1 MSKATKPKGPR
12 ARPGV
17 QPERPRKLLE
27 RPWPWMILA
36 GLIGGAIVALALSML
51 KTAQDDGGDAG
62 AAFLLLAGTGLI
74 AVVLMLLTA
83 FYSARKR
90 RRVLQEHL
98 PGTMMTWLKAH
109 VWLGLVA
116 TFAIVVHWWLYPI
129 NSRITT
135 GKITLAILVVLVVSG
150 IAWRI
155 VYVTVPRGIPGK
167 VGNLSLKDTRS
178 RREQIEVE
186 IEKTLAGASDELR
199 RLADELLR
207 GKTKVAELDGRAAT
221 LAVQEQASWQE
232 LRALAER
239 LERYKGR
246 EPKQER
252 YHRMLQGWKL
262 LHLPLAVALGAAI
275 AIHVADVL
283 GIDNKVFAEEAQAFP
298 DSGQCADCH
307 SDIVREWNLA
317 VHSVA
322 QTSPTTVAQTALA
335 LQIDPNIGALCTNCH
350 APIGM
355 QITPNDTFPLP
366 GEGGAPVVS
375 EGITCWTCHS
385 VSEIP
390 GELRGGQDDFPVG
403 RAGDRDFG
411 TVFGPPLG
419 GDPPLPVPDHQTA
432 QGFMTNELNTFQLCG
447 SCHNVKADIEGD
459 GFSPFG
465 DEEADESGNDE
476 DGDGKLDENELV
488 EVDRD
493 EDGIAD
499 AIDVDGSGLIEDLVL
514 QTTFDEWEDY
524 LANDQGGVP
533 CATCHMLSS
542 TGPAV
547 DDAPGNLDLPDRTLH
562 SHAFIGVD
570 YDLEPG
576 HYAGL
581 GVGGGDA
588 TAEVLGLREGLINSG
603 VTIQAEV
610 RVRDVSADILPAEV
624 TVRTGFI
631 GHDFPTG
638 FAFARQWWLEV
649 SATTADG
656 EEVCLTPID
665 PATKLPDP
673 ERDRV
678 AVLVGHDREPQGGP
692 QAVRPDRGRRS
703 LRHRVELDRAD
714 LHAEPARRLRP
725 VARELPEDPDRR
737 GSRRRRN
744 VHRGAVPVVA
754 TRHREEPDPRRRPAG
769 DGRPEALRRPVQH
782 EGRRRPRAHLRL
794 SVRREPVR
802 WTGGHGERRDA
813 PAAPAAVLPPRA
825 RRLLPERV
833 VVEDPAEADGG
844 LGHPGQQQRPSP
856 GAIVVPR
863 ELGARDA
870 RHR

>member
-1 MSKATKPKGPR
+1 
-12 ARPGV
+12 
-17 QPERPRKLLE
+17 
-27 RPWPWMILA
+27 MILA
-36 GLIGGAIVALALSML
+36 GLIGGGIVALALSML
-51 KTAQDDGGDAG
+51 KTAQEDGGDQG

-74 AVVLMLLTA
+74 GVVLMLLTA

-155 VYVTVPRGIPGK
+155 VYVTVPRRIPGK

-186 IEKTLAGASDELR
+186 VEKTLAGASDELR

-207 GKTKVAELDGRAAT
+207 GKTKVGELDGRAAT

-239 LERYKGR
+239 LHRYRGR

-252 YHRMLQGWKL
+252 YHRILQGWKL

-275 AIHVADVL
+275 AIHVGDVL
-283 GIDNKVFAEEAQAFP
+283 GIDNRVFADEAQAFP

-335 LQIDPNIGALCTNCH
+335 LQQDPDIGRLCTNCH

-355 QITPNDTFPLP
+355 LVTPKDTFPLP

-390 GELRGGQDDFPVG
+390 GELRGGEDDFPVG
-403 RAGDRDFG
+403 RAGARDFG

-432 QGFMTNELNTFQLCG
+432 QGFMSNELTTFQLCG
-447 SCHNVKADIEGD
+447 SCHNVKADLEGD

-465 DEEADESGNDE
+465 DAEADGSGNDE

-488 EVDRD
+488 EVDED

-499 AIDVDGSGLIEDLVL
+499 PIDVDGSGLFPDLVL

-524 LANDQGGVP
+524 LANDEGGVP
-533 CATCHMLSS
+533 CATCHMPSS

-588 TAEVLGLREGLINSG
+588 TQEVLGLREGLINSG
-603 VTIQAEV
+603 VSIQAEV
-610 RVRDVSADILPAEV
+610 RRQDVSQDFLLTEV
-624 TVRTGFI
+624 TVRSGFI

-649 SATTADG
+649 SATTEDG
-656 EEVCLTPID
+656 EPVCLTSVDPGAAVIGSGAGIDSPCSSGTIESPSEDLKPCDPIEVADRFGTVLNSTVQIFTPNPLDDCD
-665 PATKLPDP
+665 PWLANFQKILTDGDPDGDGTFVEVP
-673 ERDRV
+673 YQSLQPDIVKNQIRV
-678 AVLVGHDREPQGGP
+678 ADQQAMGALKPYDDEFNTPDVDDRERTFVYAFDVSEVSGQE
-692 QAVRPDRGRRS
+692 VTVNVVMH
-703 LRHRVELDRAD
+703 LRHLPPYFLRALDGFYPNGLSSKILLKQMVVSD
-714 LHAEPARRLRP
+714 IP
-725 VARELPEDPDRR
+725 
-737 GSRRRRN
+737 
-744 VHRGAVPVVA
+744 GAPS
-754 TRHREEPDPRRRPAG
+754 D
-769 DGRPEALRRPVQH
+769 
-782 EGRRRPRAHLRL
+782 
-794 SVRREPVR
+794 PVR
-802 WTGGHGERRDA
+802 
-813 PAAPAAVLPPRA
+813 
-825 RRLLPERV
+825 
-833 VVEDPAEADGG
+833 
-844 LGHPGQQQRPSP
+844 
-856 GAIVVPR
+856 VP
-863 ELGARDA
+863 
-870 RHR
+870 

>member
-1 MSKATKPKGPR
+1 
-12 ARPGV
+12 
-17 QPERPRKLLE
+17 
-27 RPWPWMILA
+27 MILA

-51 KTAQDDGGDAG
+51 RTAQDDGGDSG
-62 AAFLLLAGTGLI
+62 AAFLLLAGSGLA
-74 AVVLMLLTA
+74 AVTLMLFTA
-83 FYSARKR
+83 LYSARKR
-90 RRVLQEHL
+90 RRALQEHM
-98 PGTMMTWLKAH
+98 PGTMMTWLNAH

-116 TFAIVVHWWLYPI
+116 TFAILVHWWLYPI

-135 GKITLAILVVLVVSG
+135 GKITLAILIVLIVSG

-155 VYVTVPRGIPGK
+155 VYVSVPRRIPGK
-167 VGNLSLKDTRS
+167 VGNLSIKDTRS
-178 RREQIEVE
+178 RREQIDVE

-207 GKTKVAELDGRAAT
+207 GKSTVVELDARAAT
-221 LAVQEQASWQE
+221 LAVREQAAWQE

-239 LERYKGR
+239 LERYRGR

-275 AIHVADVL
+275 AIHVWDVL
-283 GIDNKVFAEEAQAFP
+283 GIGNRVSADEAQAFP
-298 DSGQCADCH
+298 DSSQCSDCH

-335 LQIDPNIGALCTNCH
+335 LQVDPNIGPLCTNCH

-355 QITPNDTFPLP
+355 QITPKDTFPLP

-403 RAGDRDFG
+403 RAGTRDFG

-432 QGFMTNELNTFQLCG
+432 QGFMTDELTTFQLCG
-447 SCHNVKADIEGD
+447 SCHNVKADLEGD

-465 DEEADESGNDE
+465 DQQADESGNDQ

-488 EVDRD
+488 EVDAD
-493 EDGIAD
+493 GDGIAD
-499 AIDVDGSGLIEDLVL
+499 PIDVDGSGLFPDLVL

-524 LANDQGGVP
+524 LANDPSGVP
-533 CATCHMLSS
+533 CATCHMVSS

-562 SHAFIGVD
+562 SHAFVGVD

-576 HYAGL
+576 HYASL

-588 TAEVLGLREGLINSG
+588 TQEVLDLRQELIDSG
-603 VTIQAEV
+603 VSIQADV
-610 RVRDVSADILPAEV
+610 RQQNVSPDFLLSEV
-624 TVRTGFI
+624 TVRSDSV

-638 FAFARQWWLEV
+638 FAFVRQWWLEV
-649 SATTADG
+649 SATTEDG
-656 EEVCLTPID
+656 TPVCLTSVDPGTGVIGSGAGIDSPCSSGTIEEDTEDLKPCDPIAVADQFGTVLNATVQIATPSPLDDCD
-665 PATKLPDP
+665 PWLANFQKILTDGDPDGDGTFVEVP
-673 ERDRV
+673 YQSLQPDIVKNQIRV
-678 AVLVGHDREPQGGP
+678 ADQQAMGAIKPYDDEFNTPGVDDRERTFVY
-692 QAVRPDRGRRS
+692 ALDVSEVRGQEVS
-703 LRHRVELDRAD
+703 VNVVMHLRHLPPYFLRALDGFYPNG
-714 LHAEPARRLRP
+714 LS
-725 VARELPEDPDRR
+725 
-737 GSRRRRN
+737 SRILLEQM
-744 VHRGAVPVVA
+744 VVSDIQGASS
-754 TRHREEPDPRRRPAG
+754 D
-769 DGRPEALRRPVQH
+769 
-782 EGRRRPRAHLRL
+782 
-794 SVRREPVR
+794 PVR
-802 WTGGHGERRDA
+802 
-813 PAAPAAVLPPRA
+813 
-825 RRLLPERV
+825 
-833 VVEDPAEADGG
+833 
-844 LGHPGQQQRPSP
+844 
-856 GAIVVPR
+856 VP
-863 ELGARDA
+863 
-870 RHR
+870 

>member
-1 MSKATKPKGPR
+1 VSRATKPKGPR
-12 ARPGV
+12 ARPGAEPV
-17 QPERPRKLLE
+17 RPKKLLE

-51 KTAQDDGGDAG
+51 KSAQEDGGDSG
-62 AAFLLLAGTGLI
+62 SAFLLLAGTGL
-74 AVVLMLLTA
+74 AGVTLMLLTA

-90 RRVLQEHL
+90 RRALQEHM

-109 VWLGLVA
+109 VWLGLA
-116 TFAIVVHWWLYPI
+116 AAFAILVHWWLYPI

-135 GKITLAILVVLVVSG
+135 GKITLAILIVLVVSG

-155 VYVTVPRGIPGK
+155 VYVSVPRRIPGK
-167 VGNLSLKDTRS
+167 VGNLSVKDTRS
-178 RREQIEVE
+178 RRDQIDVE
-186 IEKTLAGASDELR
+186 IEKTLAGASDDLR
-199 RLADELLR
+199 RLSEELLR
-207 GKTKVAELDGRAAT
+207 GKTRVGELDARAAT
-221 LAVQEQASWQE
+221 LAVREQAAWQE

-239 LERYKGR
+239 LERYRGR

-275 AIHVADVL
+275 AVHVWDVL
-283 GIDNKVFAEEAQAFP
+283 GIGNRVFADEAQAFP

-335 LQIDPNIGALCTNCH
+335 LQLDPNIGPLCTNCH

-355 QITPNDTFPLP
+355 QITPKDTFPLP
-366 GEGGAPVVS
+366 GEGGDAVVS

-390 GELRGGQDDFPVG
+390 GELRGAEEGFPVG
-403 RAGDRDFG
+403 RAGARDFG

-432 QGFMTNELNTFQLCG
+432 QGFMTKELTTFQLCG
-447 SCHNVKADIEGD
+447 SCHNVKADLDGD

-465 DEEADESGNDE
+465 DQQSDESANDE

-488 EVDRD
+488 EVD
-493 EDGIAD
+493 EDGNGFAD
-499 AIDVDGSGLIEDLVL
+499 PIDVDGSGLIPDLVL

-524 LANDQGGVP
+524 LANDQAGAP
-533 CATCHMLSS
+533 CAECHMPSS

-562 SHAFIGVD
+562 SHTFVGVD
-570 YDLEPG
+570 YDLERG

-588 TAEVLGLREGLINSG
+588 TEEVLDLRQRLIDSG
-603 VTIQAEV
+603 VSIQAEV
-610 RVRDVSADILPAEV
+610 RQQDVSPDFLLAEV
-624 TVRTGFI
+624 TVRSDLI

-649 SATTADG
+649 SATTSDG
-656 EEVCLTPID
+656 EPVCLTPID
-665 PATKLPDP
+665 PVAKLPDP
-673 ERDRV
+673 NGIPSPCSSGTIAKASEDLKPCDPIEVADRFGTVLNATVQIATPSPLEDCDPWLANFQKILTDGDPDADGTFVEVPYQSLQPDIVKNQIRV
-678 AVLVGHDREPQGGP
+678 ADQLPMVALKPYDDKVNTPGVDDRERTLVYLFDVSD
-692 QAVRPDRGRRS
+692 VRGQQVTVNVVMH
-703 LRHRVELDRAD
+703 LRHLPPYFLRALDGFYPNGLTAKILLQQMVVSD
-714 LHAEPARRLRP
+714 IQ
-725 VARELPEDPDRR
+725 
-737 GSRRRRN
+737 
-744 VHRGAVPVVA
+744 GASS
-754 TRHREEPDPRRRPAG
+754 D
-769 DGRPEALRRPVQH
+769 
-782 EGRRRPRAHLRL
+782 
-794 SVRREPVR
+794 PVR
-802 WTGGHGERRDA
+802 
-813 PAAPAAVLPPRA
+813 
-825 RRLLPERV
+825 
-833 VVEDPAEADGG
+833 
-844 LGHPGQQQRPSP
+844 
-856 GAIVVPR
+856 VP
-863 ELGARDA
+863 
-870 RHR
+870 

>member
-1 MSKATKPKGPR
+1 
-12 ARPGV
+12 
-17 QPERPRKLLE
+17 
-27 RPWPWMILA
+27 MILA

-51 KTAQDDGGDAG
+51 KTAQDDGGDAD

-129 NSRITT
+129 NSRITS

-155 VYVTVPRGIPGK
+155 VYVTVPRGIPDK

-186 IEKTLAGASDELR
+186 IEKTLAGASDDLR

-239 LERYKGR
+239 LHRYRGR

-252 YHRMLQGWKL
+252 YHRILQGWKL

-283 GIDNKVFAEEAQAFP
+283 GLDNKVFADEAQAFP

-335 LQIDPNIGALCTNCH
+335 LQQDPNIGALCTNCH

-355 QITPNDTFPLP
+355 QITPKDTFPLP

-432 QGFMTNELNTFQLCG
+432 QGFMTDELNTFQLCG
-447 SCHNVKADIEGD
+447 SCHNVKADLEGD

-488 EVDRD
+488 EVDD
-493 EDGIAD
+493 DGDGIAD
-499 AIDVDGSGLIEDLVL
+499 AIDVDGSGLFSDLVL

-524 LANDQGGVP
+524 LANDQAGVP
-533 CATCHMLSS
+533 CSTCHMPSS

-610 RVRDVSADILPAEV
+610 RQRDVSADFLLAEV
-624 TVRTGFI
+624 TVRSGFI

-649 SATTADG
+649 SATTEDG

-673 ERDRV
+673 NGIASPCSSGTIANPREDLKPCDPIEVADRFGTELNSTVQIVTPSPLDDCDPWLANFQKILTDGDPDGDGTFVEVPYQSLQPDIVKNQIRV
-678 AVLVGHDREPQGGP
+678 ADQQAMGALKPYDDKFNTRGDDDRERTFVYLFDVSEVGG
-692 QAVRPDRGRRS
+692 QEVTVNVVMH
-703 LRHRVELDRAD
+703 LRHLPPYFLRALDGFYPNGLSSKILLKQMVVSD
-714 LHAEPARRLRP
+714 I
-725 VARELPEDPDRR
+725 
-737 GSRRRRN
+737 S
-744 VHRGAVPVVA
+744 GAPS
-754 TRHREEPDPRRRPAG
+754 D
-769 DGRPEALRRPVQH
+769 
-782 EGRRRPRAHLRL
+782 
-794 SVRREPVR
+794 PVR
-802 WTGGHGERRDA
+802 V
-813 PAAPAAVLPPRA
+813 PA
-825 RRLLPERV
+825 
-833 VVEDPAEADGG
+833 
-844 LGHPGQQQRPSP
+844 
-856 GAIVVPR
+856 
-863 ELGARDA
+863 
-870 RHR
+870 

>member
-1 MSKATKPKGPR
+1 
-12 ARPGV
+12 V
-17 QPERPRKLLE
+17 EPERPRKLLE

-36 GLIGGAIVALALSML
+36 GLIGGGIVALALSML
-51 KTAQDDGGDAG
+51 KTAQEDGGDQG

-74 AVVLMLLTA
+74 GVVLMLLTA

-155 VYVTVPRGIPGK
+155 VYVTVPRRIPGK

-186 IEKTLAGASDELR
+186 VEKTLAGASDELR

-207 GKTKVAELDGRAAT
+207 GKTKVGELDGRAAT

-239 LERYKGR
+239 LHRYRGR

-252 YHRMLQGWKL
+252 YHRILQGWKL

-275 AIHVADVL
+275 AIHVGDVL
-283 GIDNKVFAEEAQAFP
+283 GIDNRVFADEAQAFP

-335 LQIDPNIGALCTNCH
+335 LQQDPDIGRLCTNCH

-355 QITPNDTFPLP
+355 LVTPKDTFPLP

-390 GELRGGQDDFPVG
+390 GELRGGEDDFPVG
-403 RAGDRDFG
+403 RAGARDFG

-432 QGFMTNELNTFQLCG
+432 QGFMSNELTTFQLCG
-447 SCHNVKADIEGD
+447 SCHNVKADLEGD

-465 DEEADESGNDE
+465 DAEADGSGNDE

-488 EVDRD
+488 EVDED

-499 AIDVDGSGLIEDLVL
+499 PIDVDGSGLFPDLVL

-524 LANDQGGVP
+524 LANDEGGVP
-533 CATCHMLSS
+533 CATCHMPSS

-588 TAEVLGLREGLINSG
+588 TQEVLGLREGLINSG
-603 VTIQAEV
+603 VSIQAEV
-610 RVRDVSADILPAEV
+610 RRQDVSQDFLLTEV
-624 TVRTGFI
+624 TVRSGFI

-649 SATTADG
+649 SATTEDG
-656 EEVCLTPID
+656 EPVCLTSVDPGAAVIGSGAGIDSPCSSGTIESPSEDLKPCDPIEVADRFGTVLNSTVQIFTPNPLDDCD
-665 PATKLPDP
+665 PWLANFQKILTDGDPDGDGTFVEVP
-673 ERDRV
+673 YQSLQPDIVKNQIRV
-678 AVLVGHDREPQGGP
+678 ADQQAMGALKPYDDEFNTPDVDDRERTFVYAFDVSEVSGQE
-692 QAVRPDRGRRS
+692 VTVNVVMH
-703 LRHRVELDRAD
+703 LRHLPPYFLRALDGFYPNGLSSKILLKQMVVSD
-714 LHAEPARRLRP
+714 IP
-725 VARELPEDPDRR
+725 
-737 GSRRRRN
+737 
-744 VHRGAVPVVA
+744 GAPS
-754 TRHREEPDPRRRPAG
+754 D
-769 DGRPEALRRPVQH
+769 
-782 EGRRRPRAHLRL
+782 
-794 SVRREPVR
+794 PVR
-802 WTGGHGERRDA
+802 
-813 PAAPAAVLPPRA
+813 
-825 RRLLPERV
+825 
-833 VVEDPAEADGG
+833 
-844 LGHPGQQQRPSP
+844 
-856 GAIVVPR
+856 VP
-863 ELGARDA
+863 
-870 RHR
+870 

>member
-1 MSKATKPKGPR
+1 
-12 ARPGV
+12 
-17 QPERPRKLLE
+17 
-27 RPWPWMILA
+27 MILA

-51 KTAQDDGGDAG
+51 KTAQDDGGDAD

-129 NSRITT
+129 NSRITS

-155 VYVTVPRGIPGK
+155 VYVTVPRGIPDK

-186 IEKTLAGASDELR
+186 IEKTLAGASDDLR

-239 LERYKGR
+239 LHRYRGR

-252 YHRMLQGWKL
+252 YHRILQGWKL

-283 GIDNKVFAEEAQAFP
+283 GLDNKVFADEAQAFP

-335 LQIDPNIGALCTNCH
+335 LQQDPNIGALCTNCH

-355 QITPNDTFPLP
+355 QITPKDTFPLP

-432 QGFMTNELNTFQLCG
+432 QGFMTDELNTFQLCG
-447 SCHNVKADIEGD
+447 SCHNVKADLEGD

-488 EVDRD
+488 EVDD
-493 EDGIAD
+493 DGDGIAD
-499 AIDVDGSGLIEDLVL
+499 AIDVDGSGLISDLVL

-524 LANDQGGVP
+524 LANDQAGVP
-533 CATCHMLSS
+533 CSTCHMPSS

-610 RVRDVSADILPAEV
+610 RQRDVSADFLLAEV
-624 TVRTGFI
+624 TVRSGFI

-649 SATTADG
+649 SATTEDG

-673 ERDRV
+673 NGIASPCSSGTIANPREDLKPCDPIEVADRFGTELNSTVQIVTPSPLDDCDPWLANFQKILTDGDPDGDGTFVEVPYQSLQPDIVKNQIRV
-678 AVLVGHDREPQGGP
+678 ADQQAMGALKPYDDKFNTRGDDDRERTFVYLFDVSEVGG
-692 QAVRPDRGRRS
+692 QEVTVNVVMH
-703 LRHRVELDRAD
+703 LRHLPPYFLRALDGFYPNGLSSKILLKQMVVSD
-714 LHAEPARRLRP
+714 I
-725 VARELPEDPDRR
+725 
-737 GSRRRRN
+737 S
-744 VHRGAVPVVA
+744 GAPS
-754 TRHREEPDPRRRPAG
+754 D
-769 DGRPEALRRPVQH
+769 
-782 EGRRRPRAHLRL
+782 
-794 SVRREPVR
+794 PVR
-802 WTGGHGERRDA
+802 V
-813 PAAPAAVLPPRA
+813 PA
-825 RRLLPERV
+825 
-833 VVEDPAEADGG
+833 
-844 LGHPGQQQRPSP
+844 
-856 GAIVVPR
+856 
-863 ELGARDA
+863 
-870 RHR
+870 